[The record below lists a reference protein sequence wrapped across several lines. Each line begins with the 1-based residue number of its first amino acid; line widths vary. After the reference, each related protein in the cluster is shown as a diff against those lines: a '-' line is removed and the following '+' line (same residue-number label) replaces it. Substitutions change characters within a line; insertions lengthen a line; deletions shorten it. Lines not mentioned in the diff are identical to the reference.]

1 VDAAVGARAAPGL
14 RRPGVVAVARAAGVS
29 PSTVSNVY
37 NRPHVVSPE
46 LRERVLRAA
55 AELGYAGA
63 DPAARSLRSGRTGAI
78 GVVLRERL
86 AYTFDDPAA
95 VRFLQGVSDAADP
108 QQLALVIVPA
118 YPEQA
123 GAYSTAIGRAAVD
136 GLLLYSLVAD
146 DPLVEASLRR
156 RLPTVVID
164 SPAPGELPLT
174 GGCGFVGIDEH
185 AAAAAAVGHLME
197 LGHRRLGVLSL
208 RLSAG
213 SHPGPADPA
222 EQAAATASVARGR
235 LEGARGAAEAAGLDW
250 PAVPVE
256 QCQISD
262 VESGRAGAHALL
274 DRAPETT
281 AVFALSDPLALGARL
296 AAAERGLAV
305 PGDLS
310 IVGFDDSAPEADGLT
325 TIQQPLREKGLAA
338 TELLLRMLAG
348 EERSSTLLPTRL
360 VVRGS
365 TA

>member
-1 VDAAVGARAAPGL
+1 MDAAVGAGE

-37 NRPHVVSPE
+37 NRPEVVSQQ
-46 LRERVLRAA
+46 LRERVLAA
-55 AELGYAGA
+55 ATELGYAGA

-86 AYTFDDPAA
+86 AYSFDDPAA

-123 GAYSTAIGRAAVD
+123 GTYSPAIGRAAVD

-164 SPAPGELPLT
+164 SPAPGDVALT
-174 GGCGFVGIDEH
+174 DSCGFVGIDEH
-185 AAAAAAVGHLME
+185 QASKAAVGHLMG

-208 RLSAG
+208 RLSARAA
-213 SHPGPADPA
+213 SGPADPHS
-222 EQAAATASVARGR
+222 QAGATASVARGR
-235 LEGARGAAEAAGLDW
+235 LEGAALAAGAAG
-250 PAVPVE
+250 VPWADVAVE
-256 QCQISD
+256 QCQVSD
-262 VESGRAGAHALL
+262 VASGRAGAHALL
-274 DRAPETT
+274 DRAPDTT
-281 AVFALSDPLALGARL
+281 AIFALSDPLALGARL
-296 AAAERGLAV
+296 AARERGLSV
-305 PGDLS
+305 PDDLS
-310 IVGFDDSAPEADGLT
+310 IVGFDDSAPEAAGLT
-325 TIQQPLREKGLAA
+325 TVRQPLREKGRAG

-348 EERSSTLLPTRL
+348 EQRPRIVLPTRL

-365 TA
+365 TAPRV